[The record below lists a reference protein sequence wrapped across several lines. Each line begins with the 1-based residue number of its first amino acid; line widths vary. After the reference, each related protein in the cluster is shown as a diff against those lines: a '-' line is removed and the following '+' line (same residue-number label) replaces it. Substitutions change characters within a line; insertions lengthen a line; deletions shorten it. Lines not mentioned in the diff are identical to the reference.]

1 MPRKTPW
8 SSIPRLDQ
16 RLINA
21 PDQRTAADASAP
33 RRNRSGA
40 EACIELPSA
49 DADDGQDCVLCDY
62 FSCTNANPLE
72 TSYARDGDVAH
83 GGDMFL
89 PDGDPSSGVLGGIN
103 VTAVEARCAPAWSE

>member
-1 MPRKTPW
+1 M
-8 SSIPRLDQ
+8 
-16 RLINA
+16 
-21 PDQRTAADASAP
+21 
-33 RRNRSGA
+33 
-40 EACIELPSA
+40 
-49 DADDGQDCVLCDY
+49 LCDY